1 MTARHHRFRLVVLI
15 TGLLLAAG
23 CSGGKRLY
31 PVEGTVVYDD
41 GKPAVE
47 LAKGTV
53 SFESV
58 EDQLNYAGDI
68 ASDATFRIRTP
79 TGKTGAPAGKYRV
92 VVLPAEGFDR
102 NRRPVDRQYGRY
114 ETSGIEVTIEPKENK
129 ISIPVKRPSRA
140 GR

>member
-1 MTARHHRFRLVVLI
+1 MTARHNRFRLVVLT

-58 EDQLNYAGDI
+58 ENLSNVAGDI
-68 ASDATFRIRTP
+68 RSDGTFRIRTP
-79 TGKTGAPAGKYRV
+79 PGKDGAPAGKYRII
-92 VVLPAEGFDR
+92 VLPAEGSDGI
-102 NRRPVDRQYGRY
+102 RP
-114 ETSGIEVTIEPKENK
+114 P
-129 ISIPVKRPSRA
+129 
-140 GR
+140 